1 MSQGPVTIDRRV
13 TLQWLAG
20 AMAAAGMPLNGAYA
34 AAPAAQPGWPEDVP
48 APVKG
53 PGYGTDPAL
62 LDGVV
67 PWPKTLSASQLE
79 TAAAL
84 ADTILPPEGQW
95 PAPSTVGV
103 HHFID
108 EWVSAPYPEQMGD
121 RAVLLNGF
129 AWIEK
134 EAQTRHGRAYSRLPE
149 AARAAILKDAAGA
162 DPKGAAFLG
171 RMKFLTTGAY
181 YTSEIGVK
189 ELGYVGNEPIEGD
202 YPGPTKE
209 ALAHLDQVLSSL
221 NLKRS

>member
-1 MSQGPVTIDRRV
+1 MSGGPVTIDRRV

-34 AAPAAQPGWPEDVP
+34 AAPAAQPAWPEDVP

-134 EAQTRHGRAYSRLPE
+134 EAQSRHNQAYSKLPE

-162 DPKGAAFLG
+162 DPKGASFLG

-209 ALAHLDQVLSSL
+209 ALAHLDRVLSSL